1 VEIQSQS
8 ESDFDYR
15 MFIYNTRISEQY
27 GCSVESFA
35 VLGDDHI
42 NWRPNHFI
50 SQGIWTRTEFEFPI
64 VKLLDYRERWAE
76 LEADRNP
83 FATVVMIHL
92 KTLET
97 KGDRRKKKEF
107 KLALIKRLYEQG
119 FEREDI
125 INLYNLIDWMMT
137 LPKDLEREF
146 QEELRKYEEDKK
158 MPYITSME
166 RSGELKG
173 EQKIV
178 IQLLNH
184 RIGEIE
190 PPLIEQ
196 IRKLSVEQVE
206 ELAVALLNFS
216 TVADLEQWLANR
228 PKLAEQE

>member
-1 VEIQSQS
+1 
-8 ESDFDYR
+8 
-15 MFIYNTRISEQY
+15 
-27 GCSVESFA
+27 
-35 VLGDDHI
+35 
-42 NWRPNHFI
+42 
-50 SQGIWTRTEFEFPI
+50 
-64 VKLLDYRERWAE
+64 
-76 LEADRNP
+76 
-83 FATVVMIHL
+83 
-92 KTLET
+92 
-97 KGDRRKKKEF
+97 
-107 KLALIKRLYEQG
+107 
-119 FEREDI
+119 
-125 INLYNLIDWMMT
+125 
-137 LPKDLEREF
+137 
-146 QEELRKYEEDKK
+146 